1 MTLTRFDIIEIAAL
15 AALALYAWFSPI
27 RVPACSTVFALVVFH
42 GMARFYIGR
51 YGPGIEAGYGVAVLA
66 SVIALA
72 HLMFSYTTLGLITGI
87 SFALIPLFTGPAAK
101 GSAPII
107 YQHGPGLDYW
117 TLVSIAAWVVW
128 LVLLIGIWRARNGM
142 G

>member
-42 GMARFYIGR
+42 GMARFYIGH
-51 YGPGIEAGYGVAVLA
+51 YGPGIEAAYGVAVLA
-66 SVIALA
+66 SVIAFA
-72 HLMFSYTTLGLITGI
+72 HLFFTYTTLGLITGI
-87 SFALIPLFTGPAAK
+87 AFAVVPLFTGLAMK
-101 GSAPII
+101 GWLPIV
-107 YQHGPGLDYW
+107 YQHGPGPDYW
-117 TLVSIAAWVVW
+117 TLVSISAWVVW
-128 LVLLIGIWRARNGM
+128 LVLASGIWRARHAM

>member
-1 MTLTRFDIIEIAAL
+1 MTLTGWDIIEIGAVVAL
-15 AALALYAWFSPI
+15 GFYAWHSPI
-27 RVPACSTVFALVVFH
+27 RVPAVSTVFALIVFH

-66 SVIALA
+66 SVVAVA
-72 HLMFSYTTLGLITGI
+72 HLIFTYTTLGLITGI
-87 SFALIPLFTGPAAK
+87 SFALIPLFTGFAAK
-101 GSAPII
+101 GWIPII
-107 YQHGPGLDYW
+107 YQQGPGPDYW

>member
-87 SFALIPLFTGPAAK
+87 SFALIPLFTGLAAK
-101 GSAPII
+101 GWAPII